1 MSQLPILVPAANL
14 EKSPANVRK
23 SSDPEADAR
32 LAANIAERGVLQ
44 NLVGVPI
51 ARNKGHFRITAGGRR
66 LDAVHRLIEAGTF
79 PADYALP
86 LLVLKDPK
94 DAVEVSLSENFFR
107 LAMNPA
113 EACRAFRDV
122 IEVEGKAPA
131 DIAKRF
137 GVTERFVQGRLRL
150 AGLAE
155 QVFDALEANEITLDV
170 AKAYASTADTVRQ
183 AAVFELLRHS
193 YSRDNAG
200 EIRRQL
206 ASYCYRAGDPKALL
220 VGRDAYVAA
229 GGRIEDD
236 LFSDAASE
244 RWIDTQILDALADQ
258 KLTEAAEVIR
268 QREGFGEIRVVAASH
283 VPYNQTWGLRQLHGD
298 LPDLTEEQQV
308 RRDEIEIELA
318 EWSAALDTG
327 EFEPGDEGEAHIEA
341 LEAELAGLTEPVPVI
356 EASVKASA
364 LAYVILD
371 ENGTPRIHEQL
382 YAMPMPEPEAESEAN
397 GEGDGRDCDDAMPNH
412 GEKVGAGRSV
422 LSQRLL
428 ERLAMMK
435 VELLALHVASDPAF
449 ALDLASFILADASV
463 MTYGHQVPSELRG
476 PEPVRLVTDFVSD
489 MPAARE
495 WAKLQDGLDRC
506 WQGHS
511 SVIERFDAFCA
522 LPDEARAAW
531 LGWAVARTLRA
542 VPHGHSEAGLLDHLG
557 VRLDIDV
564 ASWWR
569 PTATAYFD
577 KINKPAIL
585 DLLEEIGGSDLRAR
599 YAGSKKHDLAAAA
612 ERLFSGDMLVEVE
625 VKERALAW
633 LPEAMCFNHR
643 EDAGAEPDTKD
654 GEGDGVDQK
663 EVAGVGSSA
672 GDEDSAAGIN
682 YPVVENEAPLA
693 DAV

>member
-51 ARNKGHFRITAGGRR
+51 TRKKGYYRITAGGRR
-66 LDAVHRLIEAGTF
+66 LDAVHRLIAAGIF

-86 LLVLKDPK
+86 LLVLQDPK

-122 IEVEGKAPA
+122 IEVEGKSPA
-131 DIAKRF
+131 DVAKRF

-155 QVFDALEANEITLDV
+155 PVFDALEGNEITLDV
-170 AKAYASTADTVRQ
+170 AKAYASTADTARQ

-193 YSRDNAG
+193 YSRDNVG

-206 ASYCYRAGDPKALL
+206 ASYSYRAGDPKALL

-229 GGRIEDD
+229 GGRIEED
-236 LFSDAASE
+236 LFSDAGSE
-244 RWIDTQILDALADQ
+244 RWLDTQILDELAESR
-258 KLTEAAEVIR
+258 LAEAAEAIR
-268 QREGFGEIRVVAASH
+268 QREGFGEIRTVAATH

-298 LPDLTEEQQV
+298 LPDLSEEQQA
-308 RRDEIEIELA
+308 RKDEIEIELA

-327 EFEPGDEGEAHIEA
+327 EFEPGDEDEAHIEA
-341 LEAELAGLTEPVPVI
+341 LAAELAGFTEPVPVI
-356 EASVKASA
+356 EAGVKATA

-371 ENGTPRIHEQL
+371 EDGTPRIHEQL
-382 YAMPMPEPEAESEAN
+382 YAMPAPEPELEARADS
-397 GEGDGRDCDDAMPNH
+397 EGDGCDCDDAMPSH
-412 GEKVGAGRSV
+412 GEEAGADRPV

-449 ALDLASFILADASV
+449 ALDLAGFILADASV
-463 MTYGHQVPSELRG
+463 MTYGHHVPSELRG
-476 PEPVRLVTDFVSD
+476 PEPMRLVTDFISD

-495 WAKLQDGLDRC
+495 WAKLQDGLDRS
-506 WQGHS
+506 WQGHG
-511 SVIERFDAFCA
+511 SVVERFDDFCA
-522 LPDEARAAW
+522 LPEEARAAW

-542 VPHGHSEAGLLDHLG
+542 VPHGRGEAGFLDHLG

-569 PTATAYFD
+569 PTAAAYFD

-585 DLLEEIGGSDLRAR
+585 DLFEEIGGADLRAR

-612 ERLFSGDMLVEVE
+612 ERLFSGDMLVEAE

-633 LPEAMCFNHR
+633 LPEAMRFERR
-643 EDAGAEPDTKD
+643 ETAGAGPIMAD
-654 GEGDGVDQK
+654 GEGYGAEQLEVVDSEPAEADIGVYIDGQGTDV
-663 EVAGVGSSA
+663 EG
-672 GDEDSAAGIN
+672 GD
-682 YPVVENEAPLA
+682 PLA
-693 DAV
+693 DAA